1 VSHRIAR
8 DLYDRERPDLLALYL
23 EGTDEIGH
31 LFASYAPPK
40 LACVSDA
47 DFARYRRAVS
57 AYYALVDRVLGQWMR
72 RAKEDRGTL
81 LVTSDHGFK
90 WGADRPCG
98 FASGSWATAAFWHRP
113 EGVIAAWGL
122 RVRPSRER
130 GLARM
135 LDVAPTVLALLGLP
149 ADRRMPGAF
158 PPDAFSGVT
167 TLRRQDLFSKVAVRR
182 VSARESSQAESD
194 EYVRKLIALGYI
206 SPSDTRPLAPSGG
219 DRPGMTEGAWNN
231 LGVYLRDTRR
241 DLAGA
246 QGAFQKALALRPDY
260 YAALFNMAVLARSRG
275 DEKAAQGWLFRSITA
290 VGGDPAPAVLE
301 WARESEK
308 RGDARAA
315 RAVLEKAQRAYP
327 ANEDITRALAMR
339 LFRDR
344 DCAQGLTA
352 LARFEGQTKNPS
364 TLNVLALLHTCL
376 GNRSQVV
383 RLLRRSLDLR
393 PDQPDVARSLRAA
406 ESGR

>member
-1 VSHRIAR
+1 
-8 DLYDRERPDLLALYL
+8 
-23 EGTDEIGH
+23 
-31 LFASYAPPK
+31 
-40 LACVSDA
+40 
-47 DFARYRRAVS
+47 
-57 AYYALVDRVLGQWMR
+57 
-72 RAKEDRGTL
+72 
-81 LVTSDHGFK
+81 
-90 WGADRPCG
+90 
-98 FASGSWATAAFWHRP
+98 
-113 EGVIAAWGL
+113 
-122 RVRPSRER
+122 
-130 GLARM
+130 
-135 LDVAPTVLALLGLP
+135 
-149 ADRRMPGAF
+149 
-158 PPDAFSGVT
+158 
-167 TLRRQDLFSKVAVRR
+167 
-182 VSARESSQAESD
+182 
-194 EYVRKLIALGYI
+194 
-206 SPSDTRPLAPSGG
+206 
-219 DRPGMTEGAWNN
+219 MTEGAWNN